1 MKIFCI
7 MIALAAPHC
16 MCSTNDPWKDCFKE
30 NTDQTLRNIR
40 KQFSD
45 PRVADC
51 AQQGGAG
58 CYLGLFCSPPQLQQ
72 TFQNLVGDGSCT
84 LEEHDRVTDLTFSP
98 KLLACGGK
106 CLQALTHGIL
116 KQLATCGIDAGGVD
130 FLRCYLEHMCV
141 PCNRDASCRAA
152 LRANDT
158 IKCRLARDKLQEGHC
173 EVEVA
178 MYKSNPEKLLAQ
190 MKLRTAQDEVKFFCE
205 DTSDCNLAHEEYTVE
220 SLTHSCVQNR
230 CDQENS
236 LELLSEGQTST
247 FSSIFVAALG
257 FVCAA
262 LASIVVGAL
271 SMRCRKRVRS
281 SVQPLLHEEI

>member
-16 MCSTNDPWKDCFKE
+16 MCSTNNPWKDCFKE

-51 AQQGGAG
+51 VQQGGAV
-58 CYLGLFCSPPQLQQ
+58 CFLGVGCSPGQTQQ
-72 TFQNLVGDGSCT
+72 TFQNLVGNGSCT
-84 LEEHDRVTDLTFSP
+84 LAEKDRFTNQGR
-98 KLLACGGK
+98 LLVCGGK
-106 CLQALTHGIL
+106 CLQALTRWVL
-116 KQLATCGIDAGGVD
+116 KQLATCGIDAEGVD
-130 FLRCYLEHMCV
+130 LFRCVLEHGLSCV

-205 DTSDCNLAHEEYTVE
+205 DTSDCNVAKEDYTYM
-220 SLTHSCVQNR
+220 SLRNPCVQNR
-230 CDQENS
+230 CEQENS

-247 FSSIFVAALG
+247 FSAIFVAALG

-262 LASIVVGAL
+262 LASLVAGAL
-271 SMRCRKRVRS
+271 SMRCCKRIRS
-281 SVQPLLHEEI
+281 SVQPVLHE